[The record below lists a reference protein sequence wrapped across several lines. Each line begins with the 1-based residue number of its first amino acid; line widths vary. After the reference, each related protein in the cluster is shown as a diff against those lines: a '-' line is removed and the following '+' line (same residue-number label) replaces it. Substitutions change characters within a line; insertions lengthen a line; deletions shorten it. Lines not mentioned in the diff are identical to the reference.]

1 MNLRRAQVNAPEG
14 KHVSWRALE
23 RGLVVA
29 VALHS
34 FAVGFFLLF
43 FTRWG
48 IRFGGWGEASP
59 LFFARQAGIF
69 HFVVASGYLI
79 EYFRTR
85 GVEFLLLAKATAT
98 VFLVAM
104 MLDGGRQWA
113 LPASALGDAL
123 MGLAVWIVHRK
134 ASAA

>member
-1 MNLRRAQVNAPEG
+1 MKASEG
-14 KHVSWRALE
+14 KRVSWSTLE
-23 RGLVVA
+23 KGLVVA

-48 IRFGGWGEASP
+48 VRFGGWGEASP

-69 HFVVASGYLI
+69 HFVVASGYLL

-85 GVEFLLLAKATAT
+85 GVQLLLLAKATAT

-104 MLDGGRQWA
+104 LLVDGGPWP
-113 LPASALGDAL
+113 LPVSALGDAL
-123 MGLAVWIVHRK
+123 MGIAVWVVHRK
-134 ASAA
+134 ASRA

>member
-1 MNLRRAQVNAPEG
+1 MKASEG
-14 KHVSWRALE
+14 KRVSWSTLE
-23 RGLVVA
+23 KGLVVA

-48 IRFGGWGEASP
+48 VHFGGWGEASP

-69 HFVVASGYLI
+69 HFVVASGYLL
-79 EYFRTR
+79 EYFQTG
-85 GVEFLLLAKATAT
+85 GVRLLLLAKATAT

-104 MLDGGRQWA
+104 LLVDGGPWP
-113 LPASALGDAL
+113 LPVSALGDAL
-123 MGLAVWIVHRK
+123 MGLVVWIVHRK
-134 ASAA
+134 ASRA

>member
-1 MNLRRAQVNAPEG
+1 MSG
-14 KHVSWRALE
+14 KKHVPWRALE

-29 VALHS
+29 IALHS
-34 FAVGFFLLF
+34 YAIGFSLLF

-48 IRFGGWGEASP
+48 VRFGGWGEASP

-79 EYFRTR
+79 EYFRYG
-85 GVEFLLLAKATAT
+85 GVRLLLLAKATAT

-104 MLDGGRQWA
+104 LLADGGPWA

-123 MGLAVWIVHRK
+123 MGLLVWIVHRR

>member
-1 MNLRRAQVNAPEG
+1 MNASER
-14 KHVSWRALE
+14 KHVPWRALE

-48 IRFGGWGEASP
+48 VRLGGWGEASP

-79 EYFRTR
+79 EYFRGR
-85 GVEFLLLAKATAT
+85 GVRLLLLAKATAT

-104 MLDGGRQWA
+104 LLKDGGPWV
-113 LPASALGDAL
+113 LPVSALGDAL
-123 MGLAVWIVHRK
+123 MGLAVWIAHRK
-134 ASAA
+134 ASRA

>member
-1 MNLRRAQVNAPEG
+1 VNASER
-14 KHVSWRALE
+14 KHVPWRALE

-48 IRFGGWGEASP
+48 VRLGGW
-59 LFFARQAGIF
+59 
-69 HFVVASGYLI
+69 GYLI
-79 EYFRTR
+79 EYFRGR
-85 GVEFLLLAKATAT
+85 GVRLLLLAKATAT

-104 MLDGGRQWA
+104 LLKDGGPWV
-113 LPASALGDAL
+113 LPVSALGDAL
-123 MGLAVWIVHRK
+123 MGLAVWIAHRK
-134 ASAA
+134 ASRA

>member
-1 MNLRRAQVNAPEG
+1 VNASET
-14 KHVSWRALE
+14 KHVPWRALE
-23 RGLVVA
+23 TGLVVA
-29 VALHS
+29 IALHS
-34 FAVGFFLLF
+34 YAVGFFLLF

-48 IRFGGWGEASP
+48 VRFGGWGEASP
-59 LFFARQAGIF
+59 LFFARQAGVF

-85 GVEFLLLAKATAT
+85 GVRLLLLAKATAT

-104 MLDGGRQWA
+104 LLADGGPWA

-134 ASAA
+134 APQA

>member
-1 MNLRRAQVNAPEG
+1 MNASEG
-14 KHVSWRALE
+14 KQGSWRAIE
-23 RGLVVA
+23 RALVVA

-48 IRFGGWGEASP
+48 IRLGGWGEASP
-59 LFFARQAGIF
+59 LFFAKQAGIF

-79 EYFRTR
+79 EYFRDR
-85 GVEFLLLAKATAT
+85 GVRLLLLAKATAT

-104 MLDGGRQWA
+104 MFIDGGPWV
-113 LPASALGDAL
+113 LPVSALGDAL
-123 MGLAVWIVHRK
+123 MGLVVWVVHRK